1 MTPATLTWSPLRE
14 DALNRLH
21 AFAPKTGAS
30 YAKQRNFDFG
40 MGKHDKVSHLSP
52 WLRHRIITENE
63 VLSATLDHFNP
74 REAEKFIQE
83 VFWRGYFKGWLEH
96 RPDVW
101 SHYKSDLVAL
111 IGRLE
116 QDAVLAREYDTAIS
130 GQTGIA
136 CFDAWASELMATGYL
151 HNHARMWFASIWI
164 FTLKLPWQLG
174 ADFFYRHLLD
184 GDPASNTCS
193 WRWVAGLHTVGK
205 TYLAR
210 ADNIEKFTA
219 GRFAPHGQLATMAD
233 ALEDPRPVS
242 ISAPKYVT
250 PDLVGRRFGLL
261 VTEEDCHPESLASL
275 QPDAVLVLTE
285 RTPRSVLPLGEKS
298 AIFASEALSHRAQ
311 FFEAYFGVDVSVQEG
326 GEWSDILSEWMGTN
340 NLEVCV
346 TSRLPL
352 GPVARRTRRACREAG
367 IEFLEITRVYDQCA
381 WPHAKRGFFGLKKK
395 IPQILSEI
403 GLENA
408 DARPATLI

>member
-1 MTPATLTWSPLRE
+1 MTSETSTWSPSRDHALR
-14 DALNRLH
+14 RLR
-21 AFAPKTGAS
+21 AFAPKTGAR

-40 MGKHDKVSHLSP
+40 PGKHDKVSRLSP

-63 VLSATLDHFNP
+63 VLSATLEHYNP
-74 REAEKFIQE
+74 RDAEKSIQE

-101 SHYKSDLVAL
+101 TYYKSDLVAL
-111 IGRLE
+111 VDRLDKE
-116 QDAVLAREYDTAIS
+116 AGLAREYDAAVS

-136 CFDAWASELMATGYL
+136 CFDAWASELVTTGYL
-151 HNHARMWFASIWI
+151 HHPARMWFASIWI

-193 WRWVAGLHTVGK
+193 WRWVAGLHTIGK

-219 GRFAPHGQLATMAD
+219 GRFAPHGQLATMAS

-242 ISAPKYVT
+242 LTAPIYLH
-250 PDLVGRRFGLL
+250 PDLMGRRVGLL

-275 QPDAVLVLTE
+275 QPDAVLVLTGS
-285 RTPRSVLPLGEKS
+285 TPRSVLPLGEKS
-298 AIFASEALSHRAQ
+298 AVFASDALSDRAQ
-311 FFEAYFGVDVSVQEG
+311 TFEAHFDVGVTVQKE
-326 GEWSDILSEWMGTN
+326 GEWSDRLSDWMGAN
-340 NLEVCV
+340 DLEVCV

-352 GPVARRTRRACREAG
+352 GPVARRTRRACRAAG
-367 IEFLEITRVYDQCA
+367 IELLEITRVYDQCT

-403 GLENA
+403 GLEQT

>member
-1 MTPATLTWSPLRE
+1 M
-14 DALNRLH
+14 
-21 AFAPKTGAS
+21 
-30 YAKQRNFDFG
+30 
-40 MGKHDKVSHLSP
+40 
-52 WLRHRIITENE
+52 
-63 VLSATLDHFNP
+63 LSATLDHFNP
-74 REAEKFIQE
+74 RQAEKFIQE

-96 RPDVW
+96 RPAVW
-101 SHYKSDLVAL
+101 TYYKSDLIAL
-111 IGRLE
+111 VDRLDK
-116 QDAVLAREYDTAIS
+116 DAALAREYDAAIS

-136 CFDAWASELMATGYL
+136 CFDAWASELVATGYL

-164 FTLKLPWQLG
+164 FTLQLPWQLG

-219 GRFAPHGQLATMAD
+219 GRFAPQGQLARTAN

-242 ISAPKYVT
+242 VTAPKYVN
-250 PDLVGRRFGLL
+250 PDLAGRRVGLL
-261 VTEEDCHPESLASL
+261 VTEEDGHPESLAPL
-275 QPDAVLVLTE
+275 RPDAVVVLTGH
-285 RTPRSVLPLGEKS
+285 TPRSVLPLGEAS
-298 AIFASEALSHRAQ
+298 AIFAPEALRHRAQ
-311 FFEAYFGVDVSVQEG
+311 SFDTHFGVDVSVQNE
-326 GEWSDILSEWMGTN
+326 GEWSDILSEWMATN
-340 NLEVCV
+340 ELEVCV
-346 TSRLPL
+346 TSRLPI
-352 GPVARRTRRACREAG
+352 GPVARRTKRACREAG
-367 IEFLEITRVYDQCA
+367 IELLEITRAYDQCT

-403 GLENA
+403 GLETT